1 MLTNLF
7 IKRFVL
13 RLFLLLILYSICRIL
28 FYFNNHDVFKDADF
42 YDFLV
47 GVRFDI
53 TTIFLINLP
62 LFFASNLP
70 FTFTEKKIYKI
81 VVSTLFILFNSIAI
95 AFNIADI
102 AYFAFNKKRST
113 SEIFK
118 IIENKNDFWQ
128 LLPTYVLD
136 YWYFFLLL
144 FTVVFILIYSE
155 IYLNK
160 LSQKKPLTIIE
171 KIITFFILCGVCL
184 IGARGGIQYIPLH
197 IMHASKYTSASNTAL
212 VLNTPFTLIKSFG
225 NKELRPLNFF
235 NELELSKYVNTNKQY
250 HFNEK
255 FLPLN
260 VVIII
265 MESFSKE
272 YIGSLSGK
280 KSYTPFLDSLIKEGY
295 VFKNAFANAQKSIDG
310 IPAIVSG
317 IPLMMDNSYITSPY
331 FTNST
336 KTLAHILKEE
346 GYSSYFYHG
355 GTTGTMGFDAYAKS
369 AGFDNYYGKENYTGS
384 KKDDDGNWGI
394 YDEPFFLYTVDELNK
409 KPQPFLSV
417 LFSLSSHH
425 PYKIPKEF
433 EDKFSEG
440 TLPIHKSIQYADYA
454 LKQFFEKASKQAW
467 FNNTLFVITADH
479 TSLSENEFYRNSV
492 GMFQI
497 PILFYSPFLKLKG
510 ENKVT
515 TQQIDITA
523 SILYLLRYPKTF
535 FSFGNNAF
543 DSTQYHYA
551 VNYYNGIY
559 QLNDD
564 SIHLQFNGEEFI
576 GMYRYKEDSLLR
588 NNLIKIEKIPE
599 KAENTLKAFIQ
610 IYHQKMISNQLTPTL
625 NEN

>member
-1 MLTNLF
+1 LFNSLF

-13 RLFLLLILYSICRIL
+13 RLFLLIIFYTFCRIL
-28 FYFNNHDVFKDADF
+28 FYFYNHNAFRDVDF

-53 TTIFLINLP
+53 ASIFLINLP
-62 LFFASNLP
+62 LFIASNLP
-70 FTFTEKKIYKI
+70 FTFSEKKVYKI
-81 VVSTLFILFNSIAI
+81 VVSTLFILINSTAF

-113 SEIFK
+113 AELFN
-118 IIENKNDFWQ
+118 IIINKNDFWQ
-128 LLPTYVLD
+128 LLPSYLFD
-136 YWYFFLLL
+136 YWYYFLLL
-144 FTVVFILIYSE
+144 FTIVFIFIYSE
-155 IYLNK
+155 IKINN
-160 LSQKKPLTIIE
+160 LSQKRPSTLSE
-171 KIITFFILCGVCL
+171 KIIIFLIICGVCL

-197 IMHASKYTSASNTAL
+197 IMHASKYTTAAKTAL

-225 NKELRPLNFF
+225 NKELRALNYF
-235 NELELSKYVNTNKQY
+235 NEKELNQYVNTNKQY
-250 HFNEK
+250 NFNEK

-280 KSYTPFLDSLIKEGY
+280 TSYTPFLDSLIKEGY

-336 KTLAHILKEE
+336 QTLAHILKEE

-369 AGFDNYYGKENYTGS
+369 AGFDYYYGKENYTGS

-394 YDEPFFLYTVDELNK
+394 YDEPYFFYTVDELNK

-440 TLPIHKSIQYADYA
+440 TLPFHKSIQYADYA
-454 LKQFFEKASKQAW
+454 LKQFFVKASKQSW

-479 TSLSENEFYRNSV
+479 TSLAEEGFYRNSV

-497 PILFYSPFLKLKG
+497 PILYYSPILKLKG
-510 ENKVT
+510 ENIAT

-523 SILYLLRYPKTF
+523 SILHLLSYPKTF

-610 IYHQKMISNQLTPTL
+610 IYHQKMISNQLTPNL